1 MSDAAF
7 RCGDGAQKSR
17 VVVVVDPEPKPGAQ
31 VLDFGTVEKAG
42 AARDLVGN
50 VRLAQG
56 FLERLGL
63 VVGAVQ
69 HGKVPQFLKLRPTG
83 ADAAGAQALDA
94 RHGAFGFVVFAVGID
109 HAHRLA
115 FAQVAPQVLRE
126 QLGVGADHVVGG
138 AQDGAGGAV
147 VLFQLDDLERG
158 EVQRQAFEV
167 VQRGA
172 APAVDRLVIVAHRRK
187 TRLSGRL
194 AADQQLEHF
203 VLRGVGVLVFIDQ
216 HMADQALPF
225 LAHGFMVLQQFERQ
239 ADQVVEINALVGRK
253 PFLVVRHDA
262 RDDAFVVILRRSSGA
277 FGVVPEVLPQADG
290 PLPTARRG
298 GIDRAAGVFED
309 AVDVVAV
316 EDRELRLEAE
326 RGAVLAQHAHT
337 QRVEGADQHVFGRS
351 PDQVLGAFAH
361 FAGGLVGEGD
371 GGNALGLQPGLDQA
385 CDLVR
390 DDARLARSRASKHQT
405 GAVHVIDGFLLGQ
418 VQASC
423 CIR

>member
-1 MSDAAF
+1 MQKAARRFGADGVASAELQVVHVAAKFVQAAQRLGAQHAAQRAREQGLEQADLAAAGKAAELRERLVADAAF

-17 VVVVVDPEPKPGAQ
+17 VVVVVDPETKPAAQ

-42 AARDLVGN
+42 AARDLVRN
-50 VRLAQG
+50 VGLAQG

-83 ADAAGAQALDA
+83 ADATGAQALDA

-109 HAHRLA
+109 YAHRLA
-115 FAQVAPQVLRE
+115 FAQVTPQVLRE

-138 AQDGAGGAV
+138 TQDGTGGAV

-172 APAVDRLVIVAHRRK
+172 APAVDRLVIIAHRRK

-203 VLRGVGVLVFIDQ
+203 VLRGIGVLVFIDQ

-262 RDDAFVVILRRSSGA
+262 RDDAFVVILRGSSGA

-316 EDRELRLEAE
+316 ED
-326 RGAVLAQHAHT
+326 
-337 QRVEGADQHVFGRS
+337 
-351 PDQVLGAFAH
+351 
-361 FAGGLVGEGD
+361 
-371 GGNALGLQPGLDQA
+371 
-385 CDLVR
+385 
-390 DDARLARSRASKHQT
+390 
-405 GAVHVIDGFLLGQ
+405 
-418 VQASC
+418 
-423 CIR
+423 